1 MARQPDDKSAA
12 KSKSDSKSDDSVL
25 IRELALL
32 LAETNLTEIEIER
45 AGLRVRVARNISIA
59 ASVPAAVHAV
69 GAPAIVAAPAAAVAA
84 ATDLA
89 KHPGAV
95 PSPMVGTAY
104 LAAEPGAANF
114 VKPGDRVAL
123 MSDTRYEWMLL
134 DEAIWNAGAATV
146 RVRTTWDGAS
156 GIGGFF
162 ERTFAPKGL
171 RRIHEEL
178 LGNLAARLNP
188 IFMGRALDAARAE
201 ALPDHFARCRILPA
215 ALGERLGDV
224 AALCVALEEVSYR

>member
-104 LAAEPGAANF
+104 WSPEPGA
-114 VKPGDRVAL
+114 KPFIEVGSKVSAGQ
-123 MSDTRYEWMLL
+123 TLL
-134 DEAIWNAGAATV
+134 IIEAMKTMNQIPSPRAGTV
-146 RVRTTWDGAS
+146 TQILVEDGQPVE
-156 GIGGFF
+156 F
-162 ERTFAPKGL
+162 
-171 RRIHEEL
+171 
-178 LGNLAARLNP
+178 
-188 IFMGRALDAARAE
+188 
-201 ALPDHFARCRILPA
+201 
-215 ALGERLGDV
+215 GEPLV
-224 AALCVALEEVSYR
+224 IIE